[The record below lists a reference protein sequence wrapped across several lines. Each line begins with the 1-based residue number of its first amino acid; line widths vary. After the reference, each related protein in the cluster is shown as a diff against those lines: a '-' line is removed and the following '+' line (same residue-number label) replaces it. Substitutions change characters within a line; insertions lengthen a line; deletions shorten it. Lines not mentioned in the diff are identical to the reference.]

1 MNYTKL
7 RKEGYQAMEQ
17 SFENRCY
24 NIAKRVGYNMFSV
37 EEKNTEFG
45 KLIFLDDEFSREL
58 TTIKS
63 KEKYY
68 GTQNANE
75 EIKNFFTVMAEEQKN
90 INEVDDQMKEKNIL
104 DKLEELL
111 EFLDNNRNEIEQLIE
126 DNRKKDE
133 NETKLFIIKPSF
145 IDDKACTVY
154 AKNEDEAIEEAKKF
168 FGENGFAD
176 FVKGIDI
183 VDVSE

>member
-7 RKEGYQAMEQ
+7 RKDGYWAMEQ

-24 NIAKRVGYNMFSV
+24 NIAKRVGYNIFSV
-37 EEKNTEFG
+37 EEKDTEFG
-45 KLIFLDDEFSREL
+45 KLVFLDDEFSREL
-58 TTIKS
+58 TMIKS
-63 KEKYY
+63 KEEYY

-75 EIKNFFTVMAEEQKN
+75 EIKNFFTMKLEEQKN
-90 INEVDDQMKEKNIL
+90 INEVDDQMKEQNIL
-104 DKLEELL
+104 EKLEQLL
-111 EFLDNNRNEIEQLIE
+111 EFLDDNRDEIEQLIE
-126 DNRKKDE
+126 NSRKKEE
-133 NETKLFIIKPSF
+133 NEIKLFIIKPSF

-154 AKNEDEAIEEAKKF
+154 AKNENEAIEEAKKF

-176 FVKGIDI
+176 FVKGIEI